1 MTKVSSSPRTV
12 ITNAHLV
19 DGTGAPARHA
29 DVTFADGIITAVEAP
44 GTAHRNGSRVIDAQ
58 GMLVAPGWVDV
69 HTHYD
74 AQATWDP
81 FLTPSGWHGVTTA
94 VMGNCGVGFAPAA
107 PDRHEWLIELMEGVE
122 DIPGSA
128 MVEGIKWEW
137 NSFPEYLDALERKPR
152 VLDLGAQIGHGALRA
167 FVMGDRG
174 ANNEDATADDI
185 AAMAQLTH
193 EALRAG
199 ALGFSTSRTQL
210 HRSKNGELVPGT
222 SAQPDELLGIA
233 DAVSR
238 AGHGVFQ
245 MATDHWH
252 RPTSEWKWIREVAAR
267 TGVRFSVNLL
277 QDPHEPELWRSTI
290 AQLEEAHR
298 DGLQIEAQIA
308 GRSIGLLLCL
318 QGTVNPI
325 MMHSAFLEVASLPHA
340 ARVAALREPER
351 YARLLVERPTHRFYE
366 QFVGANFHMMFP
378 VDSANIDYEP
388 TFEQSIAGI
397 AQRTGA
403 SPHAIMIDH
412 LLSNE
417 GTGIIYR
424 PFLNYAY
431 GDLSVSHALLQH
443 PLTRNGLSD
452 AGAHCGVICDGGM
465 PTFLLTHWVRDR
477 TRGGRLALE
486 HIVARQTR
494 KTAEL
499 HGLLDRGIIAPG
511 LRADVNII
519 DFEGLSFDVPRI
531 VHDLPAQGR
540 RFAQKAKGYVATFCA
555 GTQTVDNDEFTG
567 ELPGKLLRGPQHL

>member
-1 MTKVSSSPRTV
+1 MTARRTV
-12 ITNAHLV
+12 IRNARLV
-19 DGTGAPARHA
+19 DGTGAPERRA
-29 DVTFADGIITAVEAP
+29 DITFEDGIITEVSAS
-44 GTAHRNGSRVIDAQ
+44 GSAHRNGARVVDAG

-81 FLTPSGWHGVTTA
+81 YLTPSGWHGVTTA

-128 MVEGIKWEW
+128 MVEGIEWEW
-137 NSFPEYLDALERKPR
+137 TSFPEYLDALERKPR
-152 VLDLGAQIGHGALRA
+152 VMDLGTQIGHGALRA

-174 ANNEDATADDI
+174 ADNEDATPDDI
-185 AAMAQLTH
+185 AQMAEITL

-199 ALGFSTSRTQL
+199 ALGFTTSRTAL

-222 SAQPDELLGIA
+222 KAQPDEMLGIA
-233 DAVSR
+233 EAISR
-238 AGHGVFQ
+238 AGHGIFQ

-252 RPTSEWKWIREVAAR
+252 RPTSEWTWMRDVAER
-267 TGVRFSVNLL
+267 TGIRFSVNLL
-277 QDPHEPELWRSTI
+277 QDPHEPELWRNTI
-290 AQLEEAHR
+290 RQLEDAQR
-298 DGLQIEAQIA
+298 DGVHIEAQIA

-325 MMHSAFLEVASLPHA
+325 MMHAAYHEVAALPFA

-351 YARLLVERPTHRFYE
+351 YARLLVERPAHRFHE
-366 QFVGANFHMMFP
+366 QFVGENFHMMFP
-378 VDSANIDYEP
+378 VVGGSIDYEP
-388 TFEQSIAGI
+388 AFEQSIAGI
-397 AQRTGA
+397 AKRTGA

-412 LLSNE
+412 LLSND

-431 GDLSVSHALLQH
+431 GDLSVSHQLLQH

-477 TRGGRLALE
+477 VRGERLDLE
-486 HIVARQTR
+486 HMVARQTR

-511 LRADVNII
+511 MRADINII
-519 DFEGLSFDVPRI
+519 DFDELSFDVPHI

-555 GTQTVDNDEFTG
+555 GVQTVDHDEFTG
-567 ELPGKLLRGPQHL
+567 ELPGKLLRGPQHA